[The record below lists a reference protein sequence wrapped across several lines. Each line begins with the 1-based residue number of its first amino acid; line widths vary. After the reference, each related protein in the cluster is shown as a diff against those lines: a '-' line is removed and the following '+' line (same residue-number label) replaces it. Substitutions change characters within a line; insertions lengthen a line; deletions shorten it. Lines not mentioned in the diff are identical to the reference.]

1 MNESAH
7 KLQGFGRN
15 GVYFKVTK
23 TKNLQGYSILKS
35 FFIMAK
41 GKTAAPVQNR
51 PLYSRI
57 SFLQQAATYLT
68 EASRAAE
75 KEPAAKQKRPRAEGA
90 ARRLVTD
97 MRSVSLKARIRLSP
111 AVKHAMCKY
120 CDALLIEGK
129 TCTTVVEN
137 KSKGGRKPWADML
150 VRKCHA
156 CGNVKRHPL
165 NSPRQQRR
173 SRRAGGP
180 DPEKDEGS
188 G

>member
-1 MNESAH
+1 
-7 KLQGFGRN
+7 
-15 GVYFKVTK
+15 
-23 TKNLQGYSILKS
+23 
-35 FFIMAK
+35 MAK
-41 GKTAAPVQNR
+41 GKTVAPVQNR

-68 EASRAAE
+68 EALRKGG
-75 KEPAAKQKRPRAEGA
+75 KEPAAKQKKSTGDGA

-97 MRSVSLKARIRLSP
+97 LRSVSLKARIRLSP
-111 AVKHAMCKY
+111 AVKHTMCKY
-120 CDALLIEGK
+120 CDALLIEGE

-137 KSKGGRKPWADML
+137 KSKGGRKPWADIL

-165 NSPRQQRR
+165 NSPRQKRKCL
-173 SRRAGGP
+173 RAAGP
-180 DPEKDEGS
+180 GPEPENDDGS

>member
-1 MNESAH
+1 
-7 KLQGFGRN
+7 
-15 GVYFKVTK
+15 
-23 TKNLQGYSILKS
+23 
-35 FFIMAK
+35 MAK
-41 GKTAAPVQNR
+41 AKSKSAAPVQNR

-68 EASRAAE
+68 RSSRIDG
-75 KEPAAKQKRPRAEGA
+75 KEPAIQQGKPAPQGA

-97 MRSVSLKARIRLSP
+97 LRAVSLKARIRLSP
-111 AVKHAMCKY
+111 TVKQTMCKY
-120 CDALLIEGK
+120 CDGLLIEGQ

-150 VRKCHA
+150 VRKCLA

-165 NSPRQQRR
+165 NSVRQKRK
-173 SRRAGGP
+173 SLRAVAT
-180 DPEKDEGS
+180 EVTEATQVTEAIEATEATEERMDEDDAS

>member
-1 MNESAH
+1 
-7 KLQGFGRN
+7 
-15 GVYFKVTK
+15 
-23 TKNLQGYSILKS
+23 
-35 FFIMAK
+35 MAK
-41 GKTAAPVQNR
+41 GKSVVPVQNR

-68 EASRAAE
+68 HASGVEGTGRSE
-75 KEPAAKQKRPRAEGA
+75 SKRKPGAEGA

-97 MRSVSLKARIRLSP
+97 LRSVSLKARIRLSP
-111 AVKHAMCKY
+111 AVKQTLCKY
-120 CDALLIEGK
+120 CDALLIEEE

-165 NSPRQQRR
+165 NSARQKRKTL
-173 SRRAGGP
+173 RAVA
-180 DPEKDEGS
+180 PEEGLEDS
-188 G
+188 AG